1 MSRLPE
7 TYRYSV
13 ERGLQRAFAVLV
25 VLLVISLLGAF
36 LPVAGKVH
44 MAAFVAISGFL
55 GYLVLLVIRS
65 WRLQLGPGDGIVASA
80 AALATVL
87 ANLAPAPVLLPL
99 SARPTP
105 VVVAVIL
112 VAGFHPRARA
122 WLLCSGLASVHV
134 LVAVR
139 LGGFDSAVEGL
150 WPILAAP
157 VASAAV
163 TKVLRE
169 AGTRA
174 DEARESLHDARITEA
189 RASARRAA
197 HRDFQ
202 RVLHDD
208 VSAALRAV
216 ATAGIDERTVRTACE
231 EAARRAEQEPGLPAE
246 HGEGLEHL
254 LRALP
259 TPTGPELTLV
269 VEGAPAVPALVAQA
283 TADAARQAL
292 ANVERHAHAE
302 SVTVE
307 LCAEGDA
314 FTVRITDNGV
324 GFRPSDV
331 RGTSVGL
338 RDSVTGRMTE
348 VGGSAKVV
356 SEPGRGTTVELSWSP
371 AADAGAEP
379 ATGSWIQGLHAAV
392 DDVRGPLAAVC
403 VPYLLSMSIPV
414 VRHLD
419 AAPSMSW
426 LAGWYGIMAAAT
438 TVLIFRADR
447 PMHRAWGRLAALW
460 TGAGAVWALLVIPA
474 DSIQTY
480 VSWPVGAIGPILVVL
495 FTMGLRWE
503 AVATLLV
510 QQVTL
515 AELVVTGSLHTRS
528 WAEALP
534 AAMSSTLCL
543 VSGAVITSTI
553 ARLGK
558 VVLEAGAER
567 TEIASSAAARDSRL
581 ALRSR
586 RIDEIGREI
595 LPFLREVAA
604 GSPLATDPGAT
615 RDRARALEWM
625 ARDELHIPG
634 VLDAKTRQR
643 LETARLSGCVVTI
656 QADTETME
664 PPVVVRDLLDSA
676 LSSSDAPRELILS
689 LHPERDRTTISLV
702 CVPGD
707 PRRAELFRAAVSGA
721 EVEDEPDATCVEVHV
736 PAAG

>member
-1 MSRLPE
+1 MPE

-13 ERGLQRAFAVLV
+13 ERGLQRAFAVLIV
-25 VLLVISLLGAF
+25 MLVISLLGAF
-36 LPVAGKVH
+36 LPVASRVH
-44 MAAFVAISGFL
+44 VAAFVAISGFL
-55 GYLVLLVIRS
+55 GYLVLLMIRS
-65 WRLQLGPGDGIVASA
+65 WKLQLGRGDGIVASTA
-80 AALATVL
+80 ASVTVL
-87 ANLAPAPVLLPL
+87 ANLAPAPALLPL

-112 VAGFHPRARA
+112 VAGFHPRTRA
-122 WLLCSGLASVHV
+122 WLICFALASVHV

-174 DEARESLHDARITEA
+174 DDARESLHDARITEA

-197 HRDFQ
+197 HREFQ

-216 ATAGIDERTVRTACE
+216 ATVGIDERSVRTACA
-231 EAARRAEQEPGLPAE
+231 EAARRADREPELAAE
-246 HGEGLEHL
+246 HGESLEHL
-254 LRALP
+254 LKALP
-259 TPTGPELTLV
+259 APAGLALRLV
-269 VEGAPAVPALVAQA
+269 AEGAPAVPAPVAQA

-292 ANVERHAHAE
+292 VNVERHARAE
-302 SVTVE
+302 SVTIE
-307 LCAEGDA
+307 LSADGDA
-314 FTVRITDNGV
+314 FTVRITDDGA
-324 GFRPSDV
+324 GFRLSDV

-348 VGGSAKVV
+348 IGGTAKVM
-356 SEPGRGTTVELSWSP
+356 SEPGRGTTVELSWSA
-371 AADAGAEP
+371 AADAEP

-403 VPYLLSMSIPV
+403 FPYLLSMSIPV

-426 LAGWYGIMAAAT
+426 LAGWYGIMAVAT
-438 TVLIFRADR
+438 TLLIFRAHR
-447 PMHRAWGRLAALW
+447 PIHRLWGRLAAVW

-515 AELVVTGSLHTRS
+515 TVLVVNGSLHTRS

-534 AAMSSTLCL
+534 SAMSSTLCL

-604 GSPLATDPGAT
+604 GGRLATDPGAV
-615 RDRARALEWM
+615 RNRARALEWM

-634 VLDAKTRQR
+634 VLDTASRRR

-676 LSSSDAPRELILS
+676 LSTPDAPRELILS

-707 PRRAELFRAAVSGA
+707 PRRAERLRATVSGA
-721 EVEDEPDATCVEVHV
+721 EVEDEPEATCVEVHV
-736 PAAG
+736 PSAG